1 MKPLLFIYLLC
12 LSQPVLS
19 QSIIERL
26 ENHQTAYPIEK
37 IYISHNQPYY
47 ASGDT
52 LYSKIFLVNGRN
64 HQYFDGTPIVY
75 VDWIAESGDILESFI
90 VKINE
95 GTADLTIPMLREYG
109 EGRFILR
116 AYTQYQKNFE
126 DCFIFQKEI
135 KVIGET
141 PLPPT
146 EEAADKNNF
155 RIQFFPEGGRLI
167 AGLTARVAF
176 KAVDGQ
182 GQPIDV
188 KGSIINKSKNIV
200 TPFKSLNEGIGIFN
214 LTPETNEQYKAE
226 VNWNGIK
233 KEFYLPSIL
242 KEGYVLKVSNR
253 KKESLTIQ
261 LTANVKSGLEGCT
274 LVGHLRGQPF
284 LHQSFETAENQRLL
298 LDKREIPAGVLH
310 FTLFD
315 DKERPVCERLVFN
328 NNPTES
334 VAVNID
340 LPTTSYRTKRLV
352 KGSIEALIG
361 EKRIGG
367 DITISVYNKDV
378 FSTGLEDINIKSYL
392 LLQSDLKGKINNINQ
407 YFEKDDVTS
416 RTLLDY
422 VMLTQG
428 WRRFNWQDILEE
440 KPMPILFPTEENL
453 SFVGKVM
460 KNNKQAPPVK
470 ACLLYTS
477 PSPRDATLSRMP
489 SSA

>member
-1 MKPLLFIYLLC
+1 
-12 LSQPVLS
+12 
-19 QSIIERL
+19 
-26 ENHQTAYPIEK
+26 
-37 IYISHNQPYY
+37 
-47 ASGDT
+47 
-52 LYSKIFLVNGRN
+52 
-64 HQYFDGTPIVY
+64 
-75 VDWIAESGDILESFI
+75 
-90 VKINE
+90 
-95 GTADLTIPMLREYG
+95 MLREYG

-334 VAVNID
+334 
-340 LPTTSYRTKRLV
+340 LS
-352 KGSIEALIG
+352 LIH
-361 EKRIGG
+361 I
-367 DITISVYNKDV
+367 
-378 FSTGLEDINIKSYL
+378 
-392 LLQSDLKGKINNINQ
+392 
-407 YFEKDDVTS
+407 
-416 RTLLDY
+416 
-422 VMLTQG
+422 
-428 WRRFNWQDILEE
+428 
-440 KPMPILFPTEENL
+440 
-453 SFVGKVM
+453 
-460 KNNKQAPPVK
+460 
-470 ACLLYTS
+470 
-477 PSPRDATLSRMP
+477 
-489 SSA
+489 